1 MEKQSQR
8 RLILKWISRMTITPM
23 LLELGMGTSLRS
35 GSYTK
40 AACRAV
46 QNALWRNSI
55 NLAEVFGAQKSDML
69 IFVEIA
75 CQNPAKI
82 DLNAV
87 IAEFPY
93 GAVTTIAVSGGLD
106 IPNPHTPGTHPAI
119 IAHAAIRVMLD
130 LDLREQLQ

>member
-1 MEKQSQR
+1 
-8 RLILKWISRMTITPM
+8 MTITPM

-75 CQNPAKI
+75 CQNPTKI

-93 GAVTTIAVSGGLD
+93 GVVTTIAVSGGLD

-119 IAHAAIRVMLD
+119 IAHAAIRVTLD